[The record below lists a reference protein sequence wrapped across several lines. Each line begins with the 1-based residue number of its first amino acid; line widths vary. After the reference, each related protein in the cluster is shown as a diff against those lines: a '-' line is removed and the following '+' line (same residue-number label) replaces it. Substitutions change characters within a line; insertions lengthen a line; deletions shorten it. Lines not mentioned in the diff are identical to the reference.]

1 MYSGPE
7 RTKIVNITDTRKE
20 QPHRAAVYTAGGSEI
35 VVIDGVKNGQEEEK

>member
-20 QPHRAAVYTAGGSEI
+20 QPHRAAVYTAGGGEI
-35 VVIDGVKNGQEEEK
+35 VVVDGVKNGQEEEK